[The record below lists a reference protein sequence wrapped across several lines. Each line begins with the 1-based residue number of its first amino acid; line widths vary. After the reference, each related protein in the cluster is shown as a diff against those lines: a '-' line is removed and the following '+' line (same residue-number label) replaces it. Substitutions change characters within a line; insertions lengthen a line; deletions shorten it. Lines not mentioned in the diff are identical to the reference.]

1 MEYKFDFYY
10 WFWFFININ
19 FWFWYYC
26 LRIEL
31 YNIEMF
37 LIFNY
42 RDIYEELIL
51 KFLFIKINFDEIIL
65 GFWMVYKVC
74 SCKFMEKIIGD
85 FYYWI
90 IFKIE
95 ILVKIVFKKCNLL

>member
-1 MEYKFDFYY
+1 
-10 WFWFFININ
+10 
-19 FWFWYYC
+19 
-26 LRIEL
+26 
-31 YNIEMF
+31 MF

-85 FYYWI
+85 FI
-90 IFKIE
+90 IELYLRLKF
-95 ILVKIVFKKCNLL
+95 